1 MTMSLKDYYRTLGV
15 DRNAS
20 VEDIRKAFRRL
31 ALQYHPD
38 HNPENTQEAEAK
50 FKEINEAYE
59 VLGDEP
65 KRQQYDR
72 LLDWP
77 GYWRRTTIIN
87 DTPKDEVDLELVREM
102 LRRLAGIGFV
112 VSGFGQSRSWGCGR
126 QGRKC
131 RRQWWRE

>member
-1 MTMSLKDYYRTLGV
+1 MSLKDYYRTLGV

-20 VEDIRKAFRRL
+20 AEDIKRAFRRL

-38 HNPENTQEAEAK
+38 HNPENTQEAGAK

-72 LLDWP
+72 LLDWM
-77 GYWRRTTIIN
+77 GNSRRTIVIN
-87 DTPKDEVDLELVREM
+87 DTLGDRADLDLVQEI
-102 LRRLAGIGFV
+102 LRRLADIGFV
-112 VSGFGQSRSWGCGR
+112 VSGFDRTRSWGCGR
-126 QGRKC
+126 QSKQC